1 MMSSRVTDITQRQAA
16 VVAGLAYVVLSVLAV
31 YANLFVFEKLTVP
44 DDAAA
49 TFGNIVDDQ
58 ALYRSAVAAFVVV
71 FIADVVVAWALY
83 VFFRRTKPELSLL
96 AAWLRLVYV
105 GIACVATLHL
115 LVVGQLIDD
124 SGYATAIESGERQ
137 AQVMLE
143 LDSYTYGW
151 SIGLVVFGAH
161 LLVLGY
167 VMVKSVDAPRVLGML
182 VALAGAAYMV
192 SHLALVLLPGYE
204 DYADAF
210 TLLTVVLAV
219 PGEFGLIGWLLWRAG
234 KDGPTHDR
242 REATVN
248 ADSMA

>member
-1 MMSSRVTDITQRQAA
+1 MSSRITDLTQRQAA
-16 VVAGLAYVVLSVLAV
+16 VLSGLAYVVISVLGV
-31 YANLFVFEKLTVP
+31 YANFAVFERLTVS

-49 TFGNIVDDQ
+49 TFANIVDDEV
-58 ALYRSAVAAFVVV
+58 LYRTGVAAFVVV
-71 FIADVVVAWALY
+71 FIADIVVAWGLY
-83 VFFRRTKPELSLL
+83 AFFKRTSPDLSLL
-96 AAWLRLVYV
+96 AAWLRLVYA
-105 GIACVATLHL
+105 GIAGAATLHL

-137 AQVMLE
+137 VQVMLA

-182 VALAGAAYMV
+182 VALAGAGYVV
-192 SHLALVLLPGYE
+192 SQLALVLLPDYE

-210 TLLTVVLAV
+210 TMLTVVLAI

-234 KDGPTHDR
+234 KDGHTHDR
-242 REATVN
+242 REETVD
-248 ADSMA
+248 AESLT